1 MKLEVITIGDEILSG
16 NIVDTNFAWLGD
28 QLWTMG
34 HELHWHTSVGDEP
47 DEITAALKSVVGR
60 SQAVIVTGG
69 LGPTMDDITM
79 EVAAQ
84 AFGLPLVLHEIAL
97 QDIKNRFK
105 KINREMTPNNEKQA
119 FFPEGAQLIPN
130 KLGTAP
136 GGHLVYKGVHYFFLP
151 GVPREMKNQCATY
164 VFPKLAGMSSV
175 PLFFYQKVLR
185 CFGAPEATIGHKLEG
200 IDLTG
205 MDLAYRISFP
215 EVLLKISARGSD
227 QARLE
232 KKVLEVEKEIR
243 SRLGQLVYSEGE
255 DSLEDLVGRLLKERK
270 ETLSVAESCTGG
282 LLASL
287 ITDCPGSS
295 AYFDRGV
302 VTYSNASKTALLNV
316 PDSLLKSFGAVSSET
331 ATAMAKGL
339 RRLSKTTYSL
349 AITGIA
355 GPEGGSIDRPIGTV
369 YISLDSEGSEK
380 GSDTRE
386 FHFPTTR
393 EWFKRVVAYMALD
406 ILRKKLLTRF

>member
-16 NIVDTNFAWLGD
+16 NIVDTNFAWLAD

-47 DEITAALKSVVGR
+47 DEIAAALKSVVGR

-69 LGPTMDDITM
+69 LGPTMDDITV

-84 AFGLPLVLHEIAL
+84 SFGLPLVLNEIAL

-105 KINREMTPNNEKQA
+105 KINRDMTPNNEKQA

-136 GGHLVYKGVHYFFLP
+136 GCHLVYKGIHYFFLP
-151 GVPREMKNQCATY
+151 GVPREMKNQCETY
-164 VFPKLAGMSSV
+164 VFSKLAGITSA

-215 EVLLKISARGSD
+215 EILLKISVRGNGSD

-232 KKVLEVEKEIR
+232 KKVLEVEKEVR
-243 SRLGQLVYSEGE
+243 SRLGILVYSEGE

-295 AYFDRGV
+295 VYFDRGV
-302 VTYSNASKTALLNV
+302 VTYSNVSKTALLNI
-316 PDSLLKSFGAVSSET
+316 PEGLIKSFGAVSSET

-355 GPEGGSIDRPIGTV
+355 GPDGGSIEKPVGTV
-369 YISLDSEGSEK
+369 YISLDSETGAESH
-380 GSDTRE
+380 E

-393 EWFKRVVAYMALD
+393 EWFKRIVAYMALD
-406 ILRKKLLTRF
+406 ILRKKLLAK